1 MQIQLDPNIPANLSP
16 EELRDFKS
24 FLDIALD
31 GLTTAAGGEV
41 FTTGTGLLGGLA
53 LIVVVL
59 TGLKIAFSGN
69 IQPWELVRVVI
80 GLWVPWVM
88 LQFYTTPIPGMAFT
102 FPGMIAAGGNWLH
115 ALLIGDAAYS
125 MQTEL
130 GNLIRSFAANLEAQ
144 AQQGNLVGL
153 VTGGIHAAITAVAGS
168 VMFLFVVL
176 MLVLLAAVTYAQVI
190 WAQIALAMLI
200 ILGPIFIPFL
210 VFDPL
215 AFLFWGW
222 FRAMI
227 IYSLYAVMAGAV
239 LRVFSAV
246 GIAYVTTLGNANLDI
261 ESLTDVGLWMLAV
274 VPLFIAGLLASLK
287 CGELASM
294 LVTSGS
300 AAGSGLMG
308 MAATGGTIAASRA
321 GAVAKARSGRD
332 EMSKPKSRAKDA
344 GAEYAEIWGE
354 AIHANRHLRVL
365 SIGLGIALLLVIII
379 VIRIVSVEPPR
390 PIVVRVDEVG
400 RAEAVAYEAMEAQAN
415 PLDPTTKYFLNRFIY
430 DFYSRR
436 RATVEEHWSRSLR
449 FLSTELANASFRAES
464 RDIALLAAGAAT
476 DELQVDRVVL
486 RIQANPREPHSATA
500 DFDLV
505 RMVMA
510 NETGRERWSLSLQ
523 FQFLEEIPP
532 DLIVHNPMGIVITY
546 LQGDRAIV
554 TGEP

>member
-1 MQIQLDPNIPANLSP
+1 MQIQLDPNIPANLPP

-41 FTTGTGLLGGLA
+41 ITTGTGLLGGLA
-53 LIVVVL
+53 AIVVVL
-59 TGLKIAFSGN
+59 NGVKIAFSGN

-130 GNLIRSFAANLEAQ
+130 GNLIRSFAAHLEAQ
-144 AQQGNLVGL
+144 AQEGNLVGL
-153 VTGGIHAAITAVAGS
+153 VTGGIHAAITAVAGT

-176 MLVLLAAVTYAQVI
+176 CLVLLGAVTYAQVI

-246 GIAYVTTLGNANLDI
+246 GIAYVTTLGNANLNI

-321 GAVAKARSGRD
+321 GAVAKAS
-332 EMSKPKSRAKDA
+332 A
-344 GAEYAEIWGE
+344 GG
-354 AIHANRHLRVL
+354 
-365 SIGLGIALLLVIII
+365 
-379 VIRIVSVEPPR
+379 
-390 PIVVRVDEVG
+390 
-400 RAEAVAYEAMEAQAN
+400 M
-415 PLDPTTKYFLNRFIY
+415 K
-430 DFYSRR
+430 
-436 RATVEEHWSRSLR
+436 
-449 FLSTELANASFRAES
+449 
-464 RDIALLAAGAAT
+464 
-476 DELQVDRVVL
+476 
-486 RIQANPREPHSATA
+486 
-500 DFDLV
+500 
-505 RMVMA
+505 
-510 NETGRERWSLSLQ
+510 
-523 FQFLEEIPP
+523 
-532 DLIVHNPMGIVITY
+532 
-546 LQGDRAIV
+546 
-554 TGEP
+554 